1 MTVRFQTWAT
11 RKWHSLKGDNE
22 ETGSAWYPV
31 VCLVC
36 TAEFNILVE
45 RGNKKIKGQTH
56 GSFSVLFLE
65 YSMGFFIVLSKLFL
79 L

>member
-1 MTVRFQTWAT
+1 MALTEREN
-11 RKWHSLKGDNE
+11 G
-22 ETGSAWYPV
+22 ETGSVWYPV
-31 VCLVC
+31 VRLVC

-56 GSFSVLFLE
+56 GSFSVLMFLE